1 MSTKITPDFTRSF
14 ILSTLWQE
22 YKRFDTRLT
31 VEEMDDYFEVDKNY
45 NQMLETYDG
54 AIRLAEDTLNGF
66 LNKGIEDMFDA
77 LEEILDTESEKDE

>member
-1 MSTKITPDFTRSF
+1 
-14 ILSTLWQE
+14 LWQE

-31 VEEMDDYFEVDKNY
+31 VEEMDDYLEVDKNY

-54 AIRLAEDTLNGF
+54 AVRLAEDTLNDF
-66 LNKGIEDMFDA
+66 LNKGIEDMFDG